1 MSIKTVQA
9 IVNGQT
15 VTLALSDSGKYEGTL
30 TAPASSSFNET
41 GGYYPVTIKAT
52 DDAGNIATVDDTH
65 ETLGQSLRL
74 VVKEKVA
81 PVITITAPTDDAVL
95 INNKPAITWTVTDDD
110 SGVDADTIKLQI
122 DDGAAIT
129 SGITKTPTSNGYN
142 CSYTPESALDDGSHT
157 IKFDASDNDG
167 NAAAQKAVTFKIDT
181 VPPTLSI
188 SSPAENLVTN
198 QESCTV
204 SGTTNDT
211 TSSPCTVTVKL
222 NNGAAESVEVQEN
235 GSFSKVL
242 TLSEGENTITVVS
255 TDSAGKST
263 TVTRTVTLN
272 THAPTISN
280 ISIVP
285 NPVDCGNT
293 YVISVTVTE
302 G

>member
-1 MSIKTVQA
+1 MAVKTVQA

-15 VTLALSDSGKYEGTL
+15 VTLTLSVDGTYEGTL

-81 PVITITAPTDDAVL
+81 PVITITAPTDDAML

-129 SGITKTPTSNGYN
+129 SGITKTPTENGYN
-142 CSYTPESALDDGSHT
+142 CSYTPSTAISDGEHT
-157 IKFDASDNDG
+157 ITFDASDNDG
-167 NAAAQKAVTFKIDT
+167 NAATQKSVTFKVDT

-188 SSPAENLVTN
+188 TSPDDGLITN
-198 QESCTV
+198 QESCTI
-204 SGTTNDT
+204 SGTTNDV
-211 TSSPCTVTVKL
+211 TSSPCIVTVKL
-222 NNGAAESVEVQEN
+222 NNGAAEEVTVQSDGKFE
-235 GSFSKVL
+235 KVVTL
-242 TLSEGENTITVVS
+242 TEGENTITIVS
-255 TDSAGKST
+255 TDSAGKAS

-272 THAPTISN
+272 THAPVITN

-285 NPVDCGNT
+285 NPVDCGKT
-293 YVISVTVTE
+293 YVISVMVE
-302 G
+302 EE

>member
-1 MSIKTVQA
+1 MAVKTVQA

-15 VTLALSDSGKYEGTL
+15 VTLTLSGDGTYEGTL

-81 PVITITAPTDDAVL
+81 PVITITAPTDDAML

-129 SGITKTPTSNGYN
+129 SGITKTPTENGYN
-142 CSYTPESALDDGSHT
+142 CSYTPSTAISDGEHT
-157 IKFDASDNDG
+157 ITFDASDNDG
-167 NAAAQKAVTFKIDT
+167 NAATQKSVTFKVDT

-188 SSPAENLVTN
+188 TSPDDGLITN
-198 QESCTV
+198 QESCTI
-204 SGTTNDT
+204 SGTTNDV
-211 TSSPCTVTVKL
+211 TSSPCIVTVKL
-222 NNGAAESVEVQEN
+222 NNGAAEEVTVQSDGKFE
-235 GSFSKVL
+235 KVVTL
-242 TLSEGENTITVVS
+242 TEGENTITIVS
-255 TDSAGKST
+255 TDSAGKAS

-272 THAPTISN
+272 THAPVITN

-285 NPVDCGNT
+285 NPVDCGKT
-293 YVISVTVTE
+293 YVISVMVE
-302 G
+302 EE